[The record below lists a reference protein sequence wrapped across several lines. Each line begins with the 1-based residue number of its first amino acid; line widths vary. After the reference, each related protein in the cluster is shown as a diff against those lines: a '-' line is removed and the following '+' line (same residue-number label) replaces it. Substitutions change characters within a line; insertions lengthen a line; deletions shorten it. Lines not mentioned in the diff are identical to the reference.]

1 MVIPFAIREMAFAN
15 GQGIVACLPFP
26 VKLYSRSHSLKIPG
40 GGQHSSHDFPAKKN
54 KRIRNTMEEETARKK
69 QAQAWGAALLVS
81 AQNMGI
87 SAHSFTFMENGY
99 GIDHQD

>member
-1 MVIPFAIREMAFAN
+1 
-15 GQGIVACLPFP
+15 
-26 VKLYSRSHSLKIPG
+26 
-40 GGQHSSHDFPAKKN
+40 
-54 KRIRNTMEEETARKK
+54 MEEETARKK

-87 SAHSFTFMENGY
+87 SGHSFTLMGNGY